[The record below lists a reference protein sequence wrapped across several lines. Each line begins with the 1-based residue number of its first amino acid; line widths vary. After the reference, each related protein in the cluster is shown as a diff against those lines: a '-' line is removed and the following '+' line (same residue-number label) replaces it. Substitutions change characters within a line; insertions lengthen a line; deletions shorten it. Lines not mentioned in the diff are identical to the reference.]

1 MKKKNC
7 IVLIPARMGSSRFPG
22 KPLAKIGKETMIT
35 RIARICSMNIFTK
48 DVYVATCDKKIKDEV
63 EKNDF
68 KAVIT
73 SKKHTR
79 ASDRCNEALKKLE
92 KKLNKK
98 FDYVTMV
105 QGDEPM
111 IKPSMINKS
120 LSDLIFS
127 KKKYLVSNLASY
139 ISKKNDYEDENIIK
153 IIFNKLN
160 EVISFS
166 RKPIPFM
173 KKFTKKIAVRQVCI
187 ISFSREGLL
196 KFSNLKESRNELL
209 ESVDMFRFIDNSL
222 KIKLTFIND
231 ITYPVDTK
239 SDLKKVNDLLF

>member
-120 LSDLIFS
+120 L
-127 KKKYLVSNLASY
+127 
-139 ISKKNDYEDENIIK
+139 
-153 IIFNKLN
+153 
-160 EVISFS
+160 
-166 RKPIPFM
+166 
-173 KKFTKKIAVRQVCI
+173 
-187 ISFSREGLL
+187 
-196 KFSNLKESRNELL
+196 
-209 ESVDMFRFIDNSL
+209 
-222 KIKLTFIND
+222 
-231 ITYPVDTK
+231 
-239 SDLKKVNDLLF
+239 